1 MQSGL
6 DKDSLDAVISSLNEF
21 AKRDLTD
28 ANLLEWDRKDV
39 VPMDVVRKMYG
50 PDLGIQLL
58 FLSEDLGGIGGNTFD
73 VYRVCERLAY
83 YDLGVATAVLA
94 TFLGSDPIHVGG
106 TPEQKEKWLSRI
118 ASEGALVA
126 YGATEPSAGS
136 DLGALRST
144 ATRVEEDGKIV
155 GYRINGNKQWIS
167 NGGVADFYTILAKTP
182 KGPTWFAVNK
192 GTEGL
197 SAGRPEEKHGI
208 RLSNTAALS
217 LDELFVPAEDLIG
230 LEEGQGLLQAQA
242 VFGYTR
248 VMVASFGLGCGWAAM
263 DRAIPYS
270 VERIQGGGPLSEK
283 QGYTHKLIVPWVI
296 QLEAARA
303 YIEKSAEL
311 IDAAEGLQGQYNTE
325 GAIAKLMATESGN
338 SAAEAAIQAL
348 GGYGYTHEYMVEKIK
363 RDVRITCIYEGTSE
377 IVEMTIARD
386 RWQLHLKTQGGHYRK
401 EAERL
406 DRLHAQVPDVGANV
420 AALALRGL
428 AEAMEKCRVARLT
441 RNQHVLLRLGE
452 LIAFVEC
459 AATLC
464 ERAAAAAGGKL
475 NPKALQRYDAKTQKV
490 MARVFART
498 SAERLVAESMRWV
511 VGGDGVPAAEIAA
524 FEQAIGARAIHAAQA
539 GLIEDMNRVADAIY
553 DRASH

>member
-1 MQSGL
+1 MQAGL

-28 ANLLEWDRKDV
+28 AKLLAWDRDDV

-50 PDLGIQLL
+50 PELGIQLL

-106 TPEQKEKWLSRI
+106 TLQQKQYWLGRI

-144 ATRVEEDGKIV
+144 ATRVEEAGKVV
-155 GYRINGNKQWIS
+155 GYKLNGSKQWIS

-182 KGPTWFAVNK
+182 KGPTWFVVK
-192 GTEGL
+192 QGTPGL

-217 LDELFVPAEDLIG
+217 LDDLYVPAEDLVG
-230 LEEGQGLLQAQA
+230 LEEGQGLIQAQA

-248 VMVASFGLGCGWAAM
+248 VMVASFGLGAGWAAM

-303 YIEKSAEL
+303 YIEKTSEL
-311 IDAAEGLQGQYNTE
+311 IDAAEGMQGQYNTE
-325 GAIAKLMATESGN
+325 GAIAKLLATESGN

-386 RWQLHLKTQGGHYRK
+386 RWQQHLKTQGGYYRK

-406 DRLHAQVPDVGANV
+406 ERLHAQDRDVGANV
-420 AALALRGL
+420 AALGLRAL
-428 AEAMEKCRVARLT
+428 AEVMEKCRVARLT
-441 RNQHVLLRLGE
+441 RNQHVLFRLGE
-452 LIAFVEC
+452 LIAHVES
-459 AATLC
+459 AAALC
-464 ERAAAAAGGKL
+464 ERAAGAAQGKL
-475 NPKALQRYDAKTQKV
+475 NPKALQRFDPRTQKV

-498 SAERLVAESMRWV
+498 ASEKLVAGAMRWV
-511 VGGDGVPAAEIAA
+511 VGADGVPATEVAA
-524 FEQAIGARAIHAAQA
+524 FEQAIGARAIHTAQA

-553 DRASH
+553 DRVTL